1 MMNKIK
7 VFWHTTELADWNNVM
22 DNQWKLIKESGLYEA
37 ADEIF
42 ICGNGQRHTFMDW
55 MTSKPE
61 NKLSLAHLSPDSA
74 FYEYPTLSFLH
85 QQCMES
91 AEPMHV
97 LYIHLKGVT
106 RPGDANI
113 ADWRDFLNH
122 SVIERWRD
130 CVAALADHDVAGPNW
145 ETDPWPHFSGN
156 FWWANSDY
164 VKQLVALA
172 HPVDC
177 MTQNATQ
184 FKAHIPGGPPYW
196 RFDHEAWIGSK
207 MPNASE
213 IAKSFATGA
222 EHYNN
227 RYPAENYR

>member
-1 MMNKIK
+1 MMDKIK
-7 VFWHTTELADWNNVM
+7 VFWHVTELADWRNVM
-22 DNQWKLIKESGLYEA
+22 DQQWQLIKQSGLYDA

-42 ICGNGQRHTFMDW
+42 ICGNGQSHTFLPW

-61 NKLSLAHLSPDSA
+61 NKLSFVQVSADSA

-85 QQCMES
+85 QQCSQMTEQT
-91 AEPMHV
+91 HV

-106 RPGDANI
+106 RPGDGNI
-113 ADWRDFLNH
+113 ADWRDFLNWA
-122 SVIERWRD
+122 VIERWAD
-130 CVAALADHDVAGPNW
+130 CVAALADHDAAGPNW
-145 ETDPWPHFSGN
+145 EMEPWPHFSGN

-164 VKQLVALA
+164 INRLDPLA

-177 MTQNATQ
+177 MNQNATQ
-184 FKAHIPGGPPYW
+184 FKAHIAGGPPYW

-207 MPNASE
+207 SPNISE
-213 IAKSFATGA
+213 IAKSFSTGA
-222 EHYNN
+222 QHYNT